1 MHVINVIVNN
11 ELPKAHYHTI
21 TTVTA
26 CQNGGGRGEGTV
38 IAYGA

>member
-1 MHVINVIVNN
+1 MHVINVIVNH
-11 ELPKAHYHTI
+11 ELPKAHHTI